1 VTARI
6 IGLTSVVVVAADS
19 GPLLLE
25 AIDAALASSADV
37 EIILVDNASRDG
49 VPQRAAAAHADD
61 ARFVFVP
68 LAQNIG
74 FGPACNRGA
83 AIARGD
89 ALLFLNPDCL
99 IDRDTIV
106 RLRTIA
112 DNDATIGLLG
122 VEIVS
127 RDGAPARGN
136 RRRAPSLRRAL
147 MSMSG
152 LSRFESRWPSFAG
165 VEMPRSDV
173 ALSASI
179 ERVEAVSGA
188 CLFLPRRAFDAV
200 GGFDERY
207 FLHVEDLDL
216 CRRVRDAGYD
226 VAIAASIRAVHV
238 QGSSSRHRPVFVSW
252 HKHRGMWRY
261 FTTFDHAARNV
272 VLRAIVW
279 CGLWAQFVVTV
290 PLLMLR
296 RRGTRTNIES

>member
-1 VTARI
+1 VAGRSV
-6 IGLTSVVVVAADS
+6 GLTSVVVVAADS
-19 GPLLLE
+19 GPLLCE
-25 AIDAALASSADV
+25 AIDVALASDAAV

-49 VPQRAAAAHADD
+49 VPQRAAADHRDD

-68 LAQNIG
+68 LAENIG

-89 ALLFLNPDCL
+89 ALLFLNPDC
-99 IDRDTIV
+99 IIERDTIARV
-106 RLRTIA
+106 RAIA
-112 DNDATIGLLG
+112 DADASIGVLG
-122 VEIVS
+122 IEIVS
-127 RDGAPARGN
+127 PDGTPARGN
-136 RRRAPSLRRAL
+136 RRRAPSLRRAI

-152 LSRFESRWPSFAG
+152 FSQFESRWPSFAG
-165 VEMPRSDV
+165 VEMPTGETV
-173 ALSASI
+173 ASAPI

-188 CLFLPRRAFDAV
+188 CLFLPRRVFDAV

-216 CRRVRDAGYD
+216 CRRVLDAGYD
-226 VAIAASIRAVHV
+226 VAIARTIRATHA

-261 FTTFDHAARNV
+261 FTTFDRAARNV

-279 CGLWAQFVVTV
+279 CGLWTHFAVTA

-296 RRGTRTNIES
+296 RKRSA